1 MEDEKL
7 LNTILTMKLKLN
19 HYESLILLFSI
30 IRTLGDLEALLS
42 KFKITVA
49 LVNGDKLADLAMKY
63 ELETSP
69 SRDELLSVVVN
80 LDTVMNEMNTPV
92 STEAS
97 RVIIEVLIIEVFKG
111 NQKKGGGGE
120 ILKDR
125 VLRAAGR

>member
-1 MEDEKL
+1 
-7 LNTILTMKLKLN
+7 MKLKLS
-19 HYESLILLFSI
+19 HGDALILLFSI

-97 RVIIEVLIIEVFKG
+97 RVIREVLIIEVIKG
-111 NQKKGGGGE
+111 IQKRGGEGE
-120 ILKDR
+120 ILMDR
-125 VLRAAGR
+125 FLRAAGR